1 MEKRKLQAL
10 LTMAFL
16 VALGTLAML
25 GEHTQSE
32 ELAFLQD
39 AMRQLR
45 RTDNLE
51 FSYVSTIQTG
61 GVKKSENIIVW
72 ANQLTGSWVSEHYTT
87 DEDGTRLY
95 LKQFCDGMH
104 VYQYIDWSGE
114 WELQENGETEL
125 PYFRHMIELPYGS
138 EDIVNVEWK
147 QKVDVQELSFAFA
160 EAYIAEQNTK
170 RQEALEE
177 YYVNYKKLQNSQ
189 EELEKAALAVE
200 QYRRTREADTHVTYR
215 IDSAGVMR
223 GLYCVMSLISPEVI
237 YDADGMPILG
247 EDYTSTYQIEIE
259 ITRYNQLGVINKIEQ
274 CSNEALYYGAE

>member
-51 FSYVSTIQTG
+51 FSYVSTIQSS

-72 ANQLTGSWVSEHYTT
+72 ANQLAGSWVSEHYTT

-95 LKQFCDGMH
+95 LKRFCDGMH
-104 VYQYIDWSGE
+104 VYHYIDWSGE
-114 WELQENGETEL
+114 WELQENEETDI
-125 PYFRHMIELPYGS
+125 PYLNHMIELPYGS
-138 EDIVNVEWK
+138 GDIADVQWQ
-147 QKVDVQELSFAFA
+147 QKIDVQEISYSFT
-160 EAYIAEQNTK
+160 EDYIAGQNAM

-177 YYVNYKKLQNSQ
+177 YYVNYKKLQNSE